1 MRCEKARW
9 SARQGSN
16 LRLPHCKC
24 STRTAELR
32 AVMIARSPLNI
43 GMVSPHVAKLHCT
56 PKRVVNGLARE
67 LPLERWWKRSDS
79 NRHVSLCKSG
89 ALPIE
94 LQSHAGTGSFPKGS
108 RLLEHVLVGGAGIE
122 PAQMTR
128 LQNGGLSLSLT
139 SETGE
144 TGRTRT
150 FTSLLK
156 RQLLS
161 QLSCGSVETMIDSHL
176 HPRASQARA
185 RLLSFKVKFVRLER
199 LLVLMSKS
207 WTDAALSG
215 TSQRTSCDSLSPSFD
230 SRNNW

>member
-1 MRCEKARW
+1 
-9 SARQGSN
+9 
-16 LRLPHCKC
+16 
-24 STRTAELR
+24 
-32 AVMIARSPLNI
+32 MIARSPLNI

-139 SETGE
+139 SEAGE

-150 FTSLLK
+150 FTSPLK
-156 RQLLS
+156 RRLLC
-161 QLSCGSVETMIDSHL
+161 QLSYGSMETLTGFAPAPSSFAGSRSSLELQGQIRM
-176 HPRASQARA
+176 AREITGVD
-185 RLLSFKVKFVRLER
+185 VKIL
-199 LLVLMSKS
+199 
-207 WTDAALSG
+207 D
-215 TSQRTSCDSLSPSFD
+215 
-230 SRNNW
+230 